1 MSEEGER
8 IFNTQ
13 AEAVQ
18 DAFEDCIA
26 DGGGTVCVCV
36 GAECPFLGNEFENQ
50 EAGCPICRRFEIG
63 ADGSIQEFTEALN

>member
-1 MSEEGER
+1 MNDGER
-8 IFNTQ
+8 TFDTQ
-13 AEAVQ
+13 AEAVL

-26 DGGGTVCVCV
+26 EGGGTVTVCV

-63 ADGSIQEFTEALN
+63 ADGSIQEFMEALN